1 MKSALKGK
9 RGQTFLLELRDAMD
23 AMPDKRLVTD
33 TLEAD
38 GQFCT
43 LGILSAKR
51 GIDMSSID
59 SHCPETVSEAFG
71 IARAMASEIVFE
83 NDEHPGTYEPQE
95 DGRCKWIPETSE
107 RRWQR
112 MRNWVES
119 NIKEIAS

>member
-1 MKSALKGK
+1 
-9 RGQTFLLELRDAMD
+9 
-23 AMPDKRLVTD
+23 
-33 TLEAD
+33 
-38 GQFCT
+38 
-43 LGILSAKR
+43 
-51 GIDMSSID
+51 
-59 SHCPETVSEAFG
+59 
-71 IARAMASEIVFE
+71 MASEIVFE